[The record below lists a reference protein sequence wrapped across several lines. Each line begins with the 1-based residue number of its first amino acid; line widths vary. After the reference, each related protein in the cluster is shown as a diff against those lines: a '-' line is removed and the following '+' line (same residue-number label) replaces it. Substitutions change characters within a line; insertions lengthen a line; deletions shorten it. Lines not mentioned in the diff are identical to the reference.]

1 MTDIVI
7 LGAGTGGAIVANMLA
22 RQLDPAQCSITV
34 VDNATQHLYQP
45 GLLFIPFRLYG
56 YHDASDIARDIRAAL
71 PRQARLVQAEVRNID
86 HQQRRVET
94 SDGVLSY
101 DWLVSSLGCRIAPD
115 EIEGLGEALN
125 REVFTFYTL
134 DGALQLQQ
142 ALDRFDGGRLV
153 IDIADMP
160 IKCPVAP
167 IEFAFLADYY
177 FQQKGIRDRVEIT
190 LVTPFSGAFTKP
202 VANRI
207 LSRIAEDKGVH
218 VVGDFAIERLD
229 TEQRAIHSYQGA
241 AVEYDLLCVIPPN
254 LGPKVLET
262 SGLADATGYAFTDAR
277 TLKSLEAER
286 IYFIGDNS
294 NVATSKAGAVAH
306 FEAET
311 VVNNILREIDGQPP
325 LPTFDG
331 HANCFIESGHHKAL
345 LLDFNYDVEP
355 VEGDFPMP
363 YVGPFSLLRE
373 THMNHLGKIAFK
385 WVYWNMLLPGYLPHV
400 PMLPAHMNF
409 VGKRVDETPAL
420 RHAGEMKVSEA
431 MTTDPICVRLG
442 TSIRDAV
449 QLLLQHRISALPV
462 LDVGGRLAG
471 IVTDG
476 DLISTLDL
484 KRDTPVRLMLHT
496 VLNRPAHKKMG
507 TIVDDI
513 MTKRPVAIDKDA
525 TLEQAAELMDQ
536 HQIRQLLATHADG
549 SLAGIVSRADL
560 LELFVRRT

>member
-1 MTDIVI
+1 MAEIVI

-22 RQLDPAQCSITV
+22 RKLDPAQFSITII
-34 VDNATQHLYQP
+34 DSAKHHLYQP

-56 YHDASDIARDIRAAL
+56 YGDPAGITRDIRAPL
-71 PRQARLVQAEVRNID
+71 PKHVRLVQAEVRNID
-86 HQQRRVET
+86 HEQRRVET
-94 SDGVLSY
+94 SDGEFAY
-101 DWLVSSLGCRIAPD
+101 DWLVSSLGCRIAAD
-115 EIEGLGEALN
+115 EVEGLSEALN
-125 REVFTFYTL
+125 HDVFTFYTL
-134 DGALQLQQ
+134 DGALQLQR
-142 ALDRFDGGRLV
+142 ALDEFQGGRLV

-167 IEFAFLADYY
+167 IEFTFLADYY
-177 FQQKGIRDRVEIT
+177 FQQKGIRDKVEIT

-207 LSRIAEDKGVH
+207 LSGIAEKKGVH
-218 VVGDFAIERLD
+218 VVGDFSIESVD
-229 TEQRAIHSYQGA
+229 TEKRTIHSFQGG
-241 AVEYDLLCVIPPN
+241 AVEYDLLCIIPPN

-262 SGLADATGYAFTDAR
+262 SGLADATGFAFTDAR
-277 TLKSLEAER
+277 TLKSLKADR
-286 IYFIGDNS
+286 VYMIGDNS
-294 NVATSKAGAVAH
+294 NVHTSKAGAVAH

-355 VEGDFPMP
+355 VEGDFPTP

-373 THMNHLGKIAFK
+373 THMNHLGKLAFK
-385 WVYWNMLLPGYLPHV
+385 WVYWNMLLPGYLPYV

-420 RHAGEMKVSEA
+420 RHASEMKVSEVMSA
-431 MTTDPICVRLG
+431 EPVCVQQG
-442 TSIRDAV
+442 TSVRDAV
-449 QLLLQHRISALPV
+449 QLMLEHRISALPV
-462 LDVGGRLAG
+462 VDVSGRLSG

-484 KRDTPVRLMLHT
+484 KHDTPVRMMLDAI
-496 VLNRPAHKKMG
+496 LSRPTHKKLG

-513 MTKRPVAIDKDA
+513 MTNTPVTIDKDA
-525 TLEQAAELMDQ
+525 TLEETAAKMDQ
-536 HQIRQLLATHADG
+536 HQIRQLLVTHADG

-560 LELFVRRT
+560 LQLFVRRS